1 MDMSKGSC
9 AVSII
14 HVILLCNNHA
24 TYNFFTAQEITVHS
38 TGAKKVTRK
47 KSPKHFYY
55 PDCKMRYSPQGP
67 LYQHHPL
74 PLSLAMGSQQMFY
87 PLYS

>member
-1 MDMSKGSC
+1 MLFYC
-9 AVSII
+9 ATIMQ
-14 HVILLCNNHA
+14 L
-24 TYNFFTAQEITVHS
+24 
-38 TGAKKVTRK
+38 KKKLQHRKSLYIRQGQK
-47 KSPKHFYY
+47 KSPEKVQSISIIQIV
-55 PDCKMRYSPQGP
+55 KRGRYSPQGP